1 MLSNTQI
8 QRFHDEGY
16 LVVEDLFSNADLQP
30 MVDQLQN
37 EIDGRARQLVGAGEL
52 SRSFEEESFETRLH
66 SITRETDKIYWALDS
81 GKLSGP
87 GIFSVLTNPKLLD
100 VAASLVGPEIIASSV
115 YRLRIK
121 MPGYWHGTVPW
132 HQDSGYFE
140 PYCDRSLILT
150 VWVPLVDTTE
160 ENGCLQLIPRVHKAG
175 IYRHVAN
182 TQHNKYLEIRKADL
196 PAGEVL
202 TVPVRKGGVLLMTN
216 RTPHQS
222 LPNRS
227 NGIRWTADLRFQ
239 SAELPT
245 NYKTDQGLA
254 FRAPANSDEPL
265 ACYPPEA
272 DFLVRSQKRPWDVV
286 TDWRRFSEIRDR
298 HAQSPVSVRWP
309 AEQSV

>member
-1 MLSNTQI
+1 
-8 QRFHDEGY
+8 
-16 LVVEDLFSNADLQP
+16 
-30 MVDQLQN
+30 
-37 EIDGRARQLVGAGEL
+37 
-52 SRSFEEESFETRLH
+52 
-66 SITRETDKIYWALDS
+66 
-81 GKLSGP
+81 
-87 GIFSVLTNPKLLD
+87 
-100 VAASLVGPEIIASSV
+100 
-115 YRLRIK
+115 
-121 MPGYWHGTVPW
+121 WHGTVPW

-150 VWVPLVDTTE
+150 VWVPLVDATE

-182 TQHNKYLEIRKADL
+182 TQHNKYLEIRKPDL

-254 FRAPANSDEPL
+254 FRAP
-265 ACYPPEA
+265 
-272 DFLVRSQKRPWDVV
+272 
-286 TDWRRFSEIRDR
+286 
-298 HAQSPVSVRWP
+298 
-309 AEQSV
+309 